1 MIADPRQFIIVVGVL
16 KTFEQHLQRLF
27 AVWYERTPDRALA
40 HTHKPPS
47 TFICHT
53 ESHAEIVSHFMYI
66 HILSI
71 IVVMFNLRHLTTFTW
86 CSCNVLAS
94 AVHNESNESSG
105 TEWQSARD
113 LFCSM
118 LRITIPIDNWT
129 FCRLNV
135 NSWPPRRLHL
145 CDFARVFHCCCTCA
159 LWQHF
164 YIFVKSVQ
172 HRTNTTTTTTTI
184 AYLTECPRYLS
195 T

>member
-1 MIADPRQFIIVVGVL
+1 MNARPIVL
-16 KTFEQHLQRLF
+16 SHIHTNHHQHSYVIPNPMQKSF
-27 AVWYERTPDRALA
+27 HISCT
-40 HTHKPPS
+40 
-47 TFICHT
+47 
-53 ESHAEIVSHFMYI
+53 YI

-135 NSWPPRRLHL
+135 NNWPPRRLHL

-164 YIFVKSVQ
+164 YIFVRSVQ